1 MELFVGRE
9 VLRAGSTSLR
19 ASFTDSPLGEYLGS
33 CFVFGVCFG
42 AVFLLVVFAV
52 GATRYLPFFW
62 SIACDAQRRHS
73 TKTVTI
79 VMMSTTWEQKKVH
92 TLHMSKAV
100 M

>member
-19 ASFTDSPLGEYLGS
+19 ASFTVSPLGEYLGS

-79 VMMSTTWEQKKVH
+79 VMMSAAWEQKK
-92 TLHMSKAV
+92 
-100 M
+100 

>member
-1 MELFVGRE
+1 MGRE

-19 ASFTDSPLGEYLGS
+19 ASFTVSPLGEYLGS

-79 VMMSTTWEQKKVH
+79 VMMSAAWEQQNVDGLTRRKRR
-92 TLHMSKAV
+92 TP
-100 M
+100 